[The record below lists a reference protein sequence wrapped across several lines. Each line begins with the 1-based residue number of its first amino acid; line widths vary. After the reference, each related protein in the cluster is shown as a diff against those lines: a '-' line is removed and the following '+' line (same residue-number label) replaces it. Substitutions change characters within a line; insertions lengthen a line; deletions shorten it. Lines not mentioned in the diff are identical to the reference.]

1 MSSISYI
8 HNSQAAAL
16 STYKGDELSVST
28 KMRLEALGIDP
39 SSVRTEAQAQI
50 LIAQAEA
57 ALSQNNSGRQQQGGN
72 SSREQLVA
80 DAKNLAQKVGAQIS
94 DQDTL
99 SDMIEKI
106 SDKIQTIAVNPSN
119 FEKVQGYQA
128 ELKDLA
134 ARADVMVKLRENV
147 FDRMDMVSVSNRL
160 ILGL

>member
-8 HNSQAAAL
+8 NCSQAAAL

-39 SSVRTEAQAQI
+39 SSVKTEAQAQI

-57 ALSQNNSGRQQQGGN
+57 AQSQNNSGKQQGGN

-80 DAKNLAQKVGAQIS
+80 EAKNLAQKVGARIS

-99 SDMIEKI
+99 PDMIEKI
-106 SDKIQTIAVNPSN
+106 SDAIQVMTVSSSN
-119 FEKVQGYQA
+119 YEKVQGYQA

-147 FDRMDMVSVSNRL
+147 FNKMDMVSVSNKI